1 MVLRNDERRRA
12 VSGEAAFRRLWA
24 GQTLSVFGTAVSAL
38 AIPTIAIIA
47 LRAPVFWVGVLEAA
61 QFAAFPVFGLVAGV
75 WIDRWSRRVT
85 MLAAD
90 AVRLLVLASIPLAAL
105 LHVLGFAQLV
115 IAALIVGIASVFFDV
130 AYQAFVPALVE
141 SSRLEHANAR
151 LEASNSVAQLAG
163 SGLAGTLIAVLGA
176 PLAVVVDALSYLASI
191 VALARIDVREAHR
204 EAAPRRE
211 PLAFRAA
218 LGEGL
223 ALVFGSP
230 VLRAILGATACTNFG
245 WSMVGAVYLLFFYRV
260 LHFSP
265 LLVGIVFAI
274 GNVGFIGALAAP
286 RLARAV
292 GVGPLLVL
300 TVIAIVVVTLALPLA
315 LVVPPLLVIVP
326 VQLVA
331 AISIPLYNVT
341 QLSMRQRMVEPAQ
354 LGRMNATM
362 KTIVWGVMPL
372 GALIGGA
379 LGATIGIVPTIV
391 AGGLV
396 TCSALPF
403 VLGRTLRTLP
413 APGEAVAA

>member
-1 MVLRNDERRRA
+1 
-12 VSGEAAFRRLWA
+12 VSGGAAFRRLWA

-61 QFAAFPVFGLVAGV
+61 TFAAFPVFGLVAGV

-90 AVRLLVLASIPLAAL
+90 TVRLLVLASIPLAAL

-115 IAALIVGIASVFFDV
+115 VAALIVGTASVFFDV

-141 SSRLEHANAR
+141 SSWLEHANAR

-163 SGLAGTLIAVLGA
+163 SGLAGTLIGVLGA

-191 VALARIDVREAHR
+191 AALAGIDVREAHR
-204 EAAPRRE
+204 DGSSARE

-223 ALVFGSP
+223 ALVFRSR
-230 VLRAILGATACTNFG
+230 VLRAILGATACSNLG
-245 WSMVGAVYLLFFYRV
+245 WSMVSAVQLLFFYRV

-274 GNVGFIGALAAP
+274 GNLGFIGALAAP
-286 RLARAV
+286 RFARRV
-292 GVGPLLVL
+292 GVGPLLLL
-300 TVIAIVVVTLALPLA
+300 TVSAIVVATLALPLA

-326 VQLVA
+326 VQLIA
-331 AISIPLYNVT
+331 AISVPLYNIT

-372 GALIGGA
+372 GALLGGA
-379 LGATIGIVPTIV
+379 LGATLGIVPTIV

-396 TCSALPF
+396 MCLALPF
-403 VLGRTLRTLP
+403 VLGPALRTLP
-413 APGEAVAA
+413 APAEAAAA